1 MFLDILQNSQKNT
14 CARVS
19 FLIKL
24 QALACNFNKKETLAQ
39 VFSCEFSKI
48 SKNFFSYRTP
58 LVGDSERV
66 IWFSD
71 KGLKERRK
79 ERSKSMAE
87 TVLQYPTLM
96 LSSRKD
102 HLSMFQ
108 IISMNASLDYLVDA
122 FLRSWVFQIVSESA
136 LSFFTALRSS
146 CSWIFWNSQK
156 ILKKNSVVK
165 SKFIIVAKRR
175 I

>member
-1 MFLDILQNSQKNT
+1 MFLEILQNSQKNT

-39 VFSCEFSKI
+39 VFSSEFSKI